1 MKSKLVAPVLLLLA
15 TSCGSRE
22 DYVKPYCKD
31 CDKQMTLFVD
41 LVHKGEGINN
51 GTVYIKYDAET
62 RPTFYD
68 DSASLIMQR
77 GRFRAN
83 FANRPV
89 GKYYIY
95 AKGYST
101 FQKYAVEGSS
111 AINISNGYE
120 YTNYMTTLEGVKA
133 E

>member
-1 MKSKLVAPVLLLLA
+1 MRIQLSTAVLLLA
-15 TSCGSRE
+15 ASCSSSD

-31 CDKQMTLFVD
+31 CDNQMTLFVD
-41 LVHKGEGINN
+41 MVHKGEGINN
-51 GTVYIKYDAET
+51 GTVYIKYDTET
-62 RPTFYD
+62 RPAVYD

-77 GRFRAN
+77 GRFRAVFDN
-83 FANRPV
+83 MPV

-101 FQKYAVEGSS
+101 FQKYAVEAASS
-111 AINISNGYE
+111 VNISNGYE
-120 YTNYMTTLEGVKA
+120 YTNYMTTLDGVKA